1 MKVIIIASMILASS
15 VLHAQTLTLN
25 AEQRAAFGI
34 ETTPVQLATEA
45 LSKPY
50 PARVQVP
57 NAQLRVLSAPLE
69 GVVEALLVAEGESVE
84 EGQTL
89 ARVRSQGLLELQATY
104 LETST
109 RRALAAETL
118 ARDKQLYADGIVA
131 KRRLLESQSSYR
143 ELSTAEERDRQSLL
157 LAGLSESM
165 LRSLAREKKLSAVLE
180 VKAPFSGVVLEQI
193 ATAGQRLVVSDPLY
207 RIGQLSPLWIEVH
220 VPLNALGTIAP
231 GSLVHIV
238 EGDLNAEVITVGRM
252 VHGTDQGVLV
262 RAEVREG
269 VEHLRPGQ
277 FVEAQVSQGAG
288 NGAFVVPAQAVVR
301 IDSQDRVFVQRPNG
315 FELLV
320 VEILSRE
327 RTVVVVRA
335 DLESTDR
342 VVTSGTAALKAAWTG
357 GAE

>member
-1 MKVIIIASMILASS
+1 MKTIIMTGLLLASS
-15 VLHAQTLTLN
+15 ALHAQTLTLD
-25 AEQRAAFGI
+25 AAQRAAFGI
-34 ETTPVQLATEA
+34 ETAPVQLATEA

-50 PARVQVP
+50 PAKVQVP
-57 NAQLRVLSAPLE
+57 NSQLRVLSAPLD

-109 RRALAAETL
+109 RRALAAATL
-118 ARDKQLYADGIVA
+118 ARDKKLYADGIVA
-131 KRRLLESQSSYR
+131 KRRLLESQSAYH

-165 LRSLAREKKLSAVLE
+165 LKELVREKTLSAVLE
-180 VKAPFSGVVLEQI
+180 VKSPLSGVVLEQI
-193 ATAGQRLVVSDPLY
+193 ATAGQRLAVSDPLY
-207 RIGQLSPLWIEVH
+207 RIGRLSPLWIEVH

-231 GSLVHIV
+231 GSLVRIA
-238 EGDLNAEVITVGRM
+238 EGGIDAEVITVGRM

-262 RAEVREG
+262 RAEVRDG
-269 VEHLRPGQ
+269 AEHLRPGQ
-277 FVEAQVSQGAG
+277 FVEAQISQGAG

-301 IDSQDRVFVQRPNG
+301 MDSQDRVFVQRASD
-315 FELLV
+315 FELLA
-320 VEILSRE
+320 VEVLSRE
-327 RTVVVVRA
+327 RAVVVVRA
-335 DLESTDR
+335 NLEPGDS
-342 VVTSGTAALKAAWTG
+342 VVTSGTAALKAAWAG